1 MQRVVYT
8 ESNWWLIIPR
18 LWQLT
23 LASDRKTAAAIMS
36 PARRADTSE
45 RHRKM
50 PVGRTLFKPFAF
62 RLGLAMA
69 ALLCVAGVVLGV
81 RYLAQAA
88 PFITTDKDDYL
99 SNEIV
104 TITGGGFAPDTD
116 YAVPVIR
123 PDGTIVKGDGTLTP
137 GWDTRRSNATGAFTY
152 LYQLDGIPGTYEA
165 RVYASPW
172 DGNRSATPL
181 ARTTFSDGNVKVFA
195 APSGVT
201 FTLIA
206 TGYLESIDCTGTPT
220 TSGKF
225 GTFYGVD
232 DQSGKSFGI
241 GNTESV
247 KLQAAATS
255 DQGGSFI
262 NWTSSYAFTD
272 FGGGVICV
280 PGFKGE
286 GGKEYYAHYGGTP
299 TPVPPT
305 ATNTPVPP
313 TNTPVPPTATDTPVP
328 PTATYTS
335 TPTATYTPTATSTS
349 TPIPPTPTR
358 TFTPTATF
366 TSVPP
371 TPTRTSTPVAPA
383 ATFTPVPGTPH
394 PGVGGKVMLPPA
406 AIAADSGGTSGGS
419 GQTIAAWIV
428 LAGVSGALG
437 LGGLHARSRRRSR

>member
-1 MQRVVYT
+1 
-8 ESNWWLIIPR
+8 
-18 LWQLT
+18 
-23 LASDRKTAAAIMS
+23 
-36 PARRADTSE
+36 
-45 RHRKM
+45 M

-88 PFITTDKDDYL
+88 PFITTDKDDYF
-99 SNEIV
+99 SDETV

-123 PDGTIVKGDGTLTP
+123 PDGTIVTGDGTFTP
-137 GWDTRRSNATGAFTY
+137 GWDSVSSDGVGAFTY
-152 LYQLDGIPGTYEA
+152 LYQLDGIPGLYEA
-165 RVYASPW
+165 RVYPSPW
-172 DGNRSATPL
+172 DGNLSESPIAS
-181 ARTTFSDGNVKVFA
+181 TTFSDGNVKVFA

-206 TGYLESIDCTGTPT
+206 TGFLQSTNCTGTET

-225 GTFYGVD
+225 GTFYEVD
-232 DQSGKSFGI
+232 DHSGQTFGI

-262 NWTSSYAFTD
+262 NWTSSYAFTPL
-272 FGGGVICV
+272 GGGVICV

-286 GGKEYYAHYGGTP
+286 GGHEYYANYGGTP

-313 TNTPVPPTATDTPVP
+313 TETETPVPPTPTDTETPIPPTPTDTETPVPPTPTATDTPVP

-335 TPTATYTPTATSTS
+335 TPTATYTPTATATYTPTATSTS

-371 TPTRTSTPVAPA
+371 TPTRTSTPVAPT
-383 ATFTPVPGTPH
+383 ATFTPVPSTPH
-394 PGVGGKVMLPPA
+394 PGVGGAVLLPPA
-406 AIAADSGGTSGGS
+406 AIAAESGGTSGGS
-419 GQTIAAWIV
+419 GPTAATFV
-428 LAGVSGALG
+428 ALASGVVVALAMSGY
-437 LGGLHARSRRRSR
+437 ARMRRRRR